1 MSSRH
6 IKTPVSQ
13 LKGVGPK
20 ITQSM
25 EEKGITTVEDLLY
38 FLPLRYMDRRTIHTV
53 ADLAEGERGNI
64 IATVTAY
71 RSLFFRHA
79 RKKGYEV
86 VVEDETGSYF
96 PEVVPVVTIISEKD
110 LQKREHS
117 FSVRPG
123 KQIWRDAANDPP

>member
-38 FLPLRYMDRRTIHTV
+38 FLPLRYMDRRTIHSI
-53 ADLAEGERGNI
+53 AGLAEGQRGNI

-86 VVEDETGSYF
+86 VVEDGTGAISLKWF
-96 PEVVPVVTIISEKD
+96 QWSTIISEKD
-110 LQKREHS
+110 LREREHPL
-117 FSVRPG
+117 SVRSN
-123 KQIWRDAANDPP
+123 KQIWHDAANDPS